1 MFIVFNNS
9 ISASSDGAN
18 NGRLTDLEMRDSA
31 AVRLLGRVET
41 SAGSSL
47 CKLRLWRCWNLA
59 DITISQLAT
68 KFDQLACLDLTKCR
82 NLTDATLR
90 HITGGFPRSISHQVF
105 SMNVRVNASLL
116 NSLN

>member
-18 NGRLTDLEMRDSA
+18 NGRLMDLEMRDSEA
-31 AVRLLGRVET
+31 ASHLGKIET

-47 CKLRLWRCWNLA
+47 CKLRLWRCLNVT
-59 DITISQLAT
+59 DYTISQLAT
-68 KFDQLACLDLTKCR
+68 KVDQLASLDLTKCY

-90 HITGGFPRSISHQVF
+90 HIADGFPRSLSHQVF
-105 SMNVRVNASLL
+105 SINVRVNASLL
-116 NSLN
+116 NYIR